1 MYSLNSIVPLIIK
14 YTKKTKEI
22 IIINMIKRLLN
33 VVLLKFILY
42 NYCEKILFNF
52 ILNVWDYLETTIIQN
67 IRMLGWLTFSEQRGI

>member
-1 MYSLNSIVPLIIK
+1 
-14 YTKKTKEI
+14 
-22 IIINMIKRLLN
+22 MIKRLLN